1 MQKYCRALFCPL
13 TILLS
18 LRSKMRQLCWNWH
31 CCTYQLTV
39 TSGDSPPTEATVRTI
54 DPWSADSSH
63 SITVLAHYN
72 YHRTGAFP
80 TRKFDRNV
88 VHARIGSQRP
98 MMWTRWWLRATKDSK
113 VVDWKH
119 VQLSRWHLISSPVLF
134 KWFLSNNTLLR
145 RRHDRDS
152 VRHNFL
158 LTPTQQK

>member
-39 TSGDSPPTEATVRTI
+39 TTHWGN
-54 DPWSADSSH
+54 SSH

-88 VHARIGSQRP
+88 VHARIWSQRP

-113 VVDWKH
+113 MVDWKH
-119 VQLSRWHLISSPVLF
+119 VQLPRWHLISSAVLF